1 MKVGN
6 ASHSNFLHNKNI
18 VSESDETDFSRK
30 SAAHGQAYSSV
41 VQILKERVIE
51 RKEIV
56 PLTEIHRV
64 FLKALAFKGEENLGY
79 RTEKLRARL
88 EKDCQINN
96 DITFS
101 SVK

>member
-1 MKVGN
+1 MEVGY
-6 ASHSNFLHNKNI
+6 ASHSNFQHSENI

-30 SAAHGQAYSSV
+30 SAAHGQVYSSV

-51 RKEIV
+51 RKEII

-64 FLKALAFKGEENLGY
+64 FLKALALNGEENLGY

-88 EKDCQINN
+88 ERDCQTNY
-96 DITFS
+96 DIAFS